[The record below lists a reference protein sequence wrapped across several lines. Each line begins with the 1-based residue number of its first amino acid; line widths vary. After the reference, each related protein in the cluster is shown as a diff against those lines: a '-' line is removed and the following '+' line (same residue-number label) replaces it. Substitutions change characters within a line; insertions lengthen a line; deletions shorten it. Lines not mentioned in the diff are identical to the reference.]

1 MNKWKICKFV
11 FTGALMLSTSAL
23 SLPAVSQQTPGP
35 CGTGGGSGTMS
46 KGQMPMMGG
55 GHMGMMG
62 DKMGGGHM
70 GMMGGTMGGGH
81 MGMMGDMMGGGHMG
95 MMGDMMG
102 GGHMGMMK
110 KFKMLGLTEE
120 QEIKID
126 DIQHQLHKQ
135 HWAIMGQMI
144 DVKAELRRV
153 HAGDPPDAKAI
164 GAVYGKMFDLKRQM
178 IETTIEAKNNATGV
192 LTEAQAAQMK
202 NMKQR
207 RKMMHSQGGMMQ
219 GQGGMMQGQGGMMQG
234 QGGMMQ

>member
-1 MNKWKICKFV
+1 
-11 FTGALMLSTSAL
+11 
-23 SLPAVSQQTPGP
+23 
-35 CGTGGGSGTMS
+35 
-46 KGQMPMMGG
+46 
-55 GHMGMMG
+55 MGMMG

-70 GMMGGTMGGGH
+70 GMMG
-81 MGMMGDMMGGGHMG
+81 DK
-95 MMGDMMG
+95 MG

-144 DVKAELRRV
+144 DVRAELRKV
-153 HAGDPPDAKAI
+153 HAGDPPDAKAV

-178 IETTIEAKNNATGV
+178 IETTIEAKNNAMGV
-192 LTEAQAAQMK
+192 LTDAQAAQMK
-202 NMKQR
+202 NMNQR
-207 RKMMHSQGGMMQ
+207 RKMMHSQGGMMHSQGGMMQ

-234 QGGMMQ
+234 QGGMMQGQGGQTN